1 MLETRNPIQVMD
13 IRLKIFELRS
23 YTPIPFI
30 MLMIVYAE
38 PTITTLAVGFVIA
51 VFGEAI
57 RFWGVSIAG
66 SETRTTGAVGATNLI
81 TDGPFGYVRNPLYV
95 GNILMYVG
103 CGIMS
108 NALVPW
114 LQIAALVWFIIQYQ
128 LIVSREEEHLREAF
142 GEEYQRYI
150 KNVPRFI
157 PRATKYSGEHSFH
170 RKPAFQRGIQ
180 SETRTLQAFAVI
192 VLLILAR
199 YFF

>member
-1 MLETRNPIQVMD
+1 MD

-30 MLMIVYAE
+30 ILMIVYAE
-38 PTITTLAVGFVIA
+38 PTVMTLAVGFVIA
-51 VFGEAI
+51 VLGEGI

-66 SETRTTGAVGATNLI
+66 SETRTTGVVGATNLI

-114 LQIAALVWFIIQYQ
+114 LQVTALVWFVIQYQ

-142 GEEYQRYI
+142 GEEYR
-150 KNVPRFI
+150 
-157 PRATKYSGEHSFH
+157 
-170 RKPAFQRGIQ
+170 
-180 SETRTLQAFAVI
+180 
-192 VLLILAR
+192 
-199 YFF
+199 